1 AAACAALPLRAA
13 AAHRTVRAHDP
24 RRDTVAVRPSRRRT
38 VAELALVVLALGAV
52 EGLRRR
58 GAAEGAGD
66 LVSAAPVLVGLVA
79 ALVLVRLYPL
89 PLRALARPAGRL
101 RGAVAHLSL
110 ARAGRTSAS
119 AVLPLLALVTAFTTA
134 AFGGS
139 VLAGVEGT
147 RDRAALLTVGADAR
161 VEATGALPSGLPDRM
176 RRAPGV
182 RDLTAV
188 SLAYQS
194 VPQDGAGTLPVAGV
208 DPAAYAALAAR
219 TGLGGF
225 PPDDLARDRADGA
238 VLPAL
243 ASPAVAERFGTARP
257 FALRLEDGSSV
268 TVRVVLVRDRTP
280 AVTGADFLVVD
291 RSALSAEAAR
301 PTALLLTG
309 AGIDADALR
318 RAAGGSGAG
327 SRTLSVL
334 LRSQERARY
343 VESPLQTGAERLYA
357 AAVAAGA
364 GYAVVALLL
373 SLLRAAPERAA
384 LLARLRTM
392 GLTRAQG
399 RRLLVLES
407 LPPALLAAAGGV
419 LTGWATV
426 RLLAPGIDL
435 TTIALASAA
444 SPVGEAEL
452 RTDPWS
458 LAVPTAAVL
467 AVAVGAAAVQAWW
480 SGRRGSVR
488 ELRAGDAR

>member
-1 AAACAALPLRAA
+1 
-13 AAHRTVRAHDP
+13 
-24 RRDTVAVRPSRRRT
+24 
-38 VAELALVVLALGAV
+38 
-52 EGLRRR
+52 
-58 GAAEGAGD
+58 
-66 LVSAAPVLVGLVA
+66 
-79 ALVLVRLYPL
+79 
-89 PLRALARPAGRL
+89 
-101 RGAVAHLSL
+101 
-110 ARAGRTSAS
+110 
-119 AVLPLLALVTAFTTA
+119 
-134 AFGGS
+134 
-139 VLAGVEGT
+139 
-147 RDRAALLTVGADAR
+147 
-161 VEATGALPSGLPDRM
+161 M

-194 VPQDGAGTLPVAGV
+194 VPQDGAGTLP
-208 DPAAYAALAAR
+208 
-219 TGLGGF
+219 GGRRG
-225 PPDDLARDRADGA
+225 PRRLRGPRRPYRPGRLSPDDLARDRADGA

-268 TVRVVLVRDRTP
+268 TVRVVLVRGDTP